1 MLCHIYLPPTPGC
14 CALASH
20 AASDRNGASLRG
32 TSDPCDRHACHITY
46 HASWVCV
53 VTAILPLITLI
64 LELELVLLCW
74 KIFPGHGLLDMDF
87 EIAHERDF
95 EPTDNIQH
103 LKFLMSKLEELVV
116 PFIYSMWNQIKDHF
130 IQIALALDRIW
141 SLLKGTM
148 LSIIIP
154 QP

>member
-1 MLCHIYLPPTPGC
+1 
-14 CALASH
+14 
-20 AASDRNGASLRG
+20 
-32 TSDPCDRHACHITY
+32 
-46 HASWVCV
+46 
-53 VTAILPLITLI
+53 
-64 LELELVLLCW
+64 
-74 KIFPGHGLLDMDF
+74 MDF

-103 LKFLMSKLEELVV
+103 LKFLMSKLEELLV

-130 IQIALALDRIW
+130 IQIAVALDGIW